1 MATTDVTIPR
11 VDVLGV
17 RVSATTMERAVA
29 ELGRWVDEGERSY
42 VCVTG
47 VHGVME
53 SQSDPDLVDIHNR
66 SGLTTTDGMPLVW
79 AAKFA
84 GIEPVERVYGPD
96 LMLEVLD
103 RSVEEGWTHFLYGG
117 AAGVADRLADELRS
131 RFPGLQIVGTH
142 TPPFRPLTAGE
153 EDAVV
158 EQINGSGA
166 HFVWVG
172 LSTPKQERWM
182 AAMRPR
188 LTAAGLLGVGAAFDM
203 HSGTVRQAPRWMQ
216 RGGLEWLFRLAVEPK
231 RLWRR
236 YLSNNPRFVA
246 KILLNRPVAVG
257 PVTHGSSPTD

>member
-1 MATTDVTIPR
+1 MTTTIPR

-17 RVSATTMERAVA
+17 QVSATTMDGAVA
-29 ELGRWVDEGERSY
+29 ELARWVDEGECSY

-53 SQSDPDLVDIHNR
+53 SQADPDLTDIHNR

-79 AAKFA
+79 AARYA
-84 GIEPVERVYGPD
+84 GIDPVERVYGPD
-96 LMLEVLD
+96 LMLAVFE
-103 RSVEEGWTHFLYGG
+103 RSAVEGWCHFLYGG
-117 AAGVADRLADELRS
+117 GDGVAETLAASLRD
-131 RFPGLQIVGTH
+131 RFPGVEIVGTH
-142 TPPFRPLTAGE
+142 TPPFRPLTAAE

-188 LTAAGLLGVGAAFDM
+188 LTAPGLLGVGAAFDM
-203 HSGTVRQAPRWMQ
+203 HSGTVRQAPAWMQ
-216 RGGLEWLFRLAVEPK
+216 RSGLEWLFRLLVEPR

-246 KILLNRPVAVG
+246 KIVRRRPRAVA
-257 PVTHGSSPTD
+257 